1 MARRHPGQC
10 CNRDSGQAP
19 PPLNRDQHEPQ
30 LCSEVKQRG
39 LKGIA
44 VTAAGLEILT
54 RGTDSSAQNIA
65 SPARNPGGKP
75 TTAAS
80 LDGYTLVS
88 EFIVGGTSWMVH
100 EDLRTREGLLAFVS
114 SKGEMRLLTKSAEA
128 SVPEGIP
135 YLGLALKDI
144 GVSSPDL
151 LADRLLRDGRA
162 LDQGLP
168 HRGIRNVPQPRK
180 Y

>member
-1 MARRHPGQC
+1 MRR
-10 CNRDSGQAP
+10 RDFLQ
-19 PPLNRDQHEPQ
+19 
-30 LCSEVKQRG
+30 
-39 LKGIA
+39 GIA